1 MPRTLTDLKTE
12 AQRRLAAGRFVEAL
26 KVYRLVL
33 EGAPLDFDLRLEIAD
48 AFLMRKMTS
57 QARTIYQAAA
67 QHDTRSGNPLRAL
80 VAIKQLPSL
89 GVDVGPLVAA
99 VAEKYCVGSPSLGRS
114 VKPAPADLSAAVR
127 DDIDLDYAMPETEV
141 AAGLANMA
149 AYTENIR
156 NYPPLVPPIAI
167 FSTLERDAFV
177 ELVGLLDLVRCADGK
192 AIIRQGT
199 PGDAVYF
206 VARGE
211 VRVVRTVAGVSGEE
225 QEQEQEHALARLGPG
240 SLFGEMALLSSDPRG
255 ASVICEGPVDV
266 LELKR
271 ERVEQIAARMPN
283 VAGAMGRF
291 TRERLI
297 SNLLATNPLFQPFDE
312 TSRKQLLARF
322 TGHEVPRGTQFIEQG
337 KPGNGLYVILQGKAE
352 VLKWDG
358 ERYVNVATLGPG
370 DVAGE
375 ISLVQE
381 TPATA
386 TVQTTTPATLLFMAR
401 ELFYPLVEAVPEL
414 LVHFARLSQAR
425 IEDTDFKLMRN
436 RVVDDDFIESV
447 EDGEAVLDED
457 DIVFI

>member
-1 MPRTLTDLKTE
+1 
-12 AQRRLAAGRFVEAL
+12 
-26 KVYRLVL
+26 
-33 EGAPLDFDLRLEIAD
+33 
-48 AFLMRKMTS
+48 
-57 QARTIYQAAA
+57 
-67 QHDTRSGNPLRAL
+67 
-80 VAIKQLPSL
+80 
-89 GVDVGPLVAA
+89 
-99 VAEKYCVGSPSLGRS
+99 
-114 VKPAPADLSAAVR
+114 
-127 DDIDLDYAMPETEV
+127 
-141 AAGLANMA
+141 MA

-177 ELVGLLDLVRCADGK
+177 ELVGLLDLVRCGDGH
-192 AIIRQGT
+192 AICRQGT

-211 VRVVRTVAGVSGEE
+211 VRVVRRGAGASGEE
-225 QEQEQEHALARLGPG
+225 EEQQLARLGPG

-255 ASVICEGPVDV
+255 ASVICDGPVDV

-271 ERVEQIAARMPN
+271 ERVEQAAARMPN

-297 SNLLATNPLFQPFDE
+297 SNLLATNPLFKPFDE

-337 KPGNGLYVILQGKAE
+337 KPGHGLYVILQGKAE
-352 VLKWDG
+352 VRKWDG
-358 ERYVNVATLGPG
+358 ERYVSVATLGPG

-414 LVHFARLSQAR
+414 LVHFARLSQSR
-425 IEDTDFKLMRN
+425 IEDTDFKLMQN
-436 RVVDDDFIESV
+436 RVIDDDFIESV
-447 EDGEAVLDED
+447 EEGELDED

>member
-1 MPRTLTDLKTE
+1 
-12 AQRRLAAGRFVEAL
+12 
-26 KVYRLVL
+26 
-33 EGAPLDFDLRLEIAD
+33 
-48 AFLMRKMTS
+48 
-57 QARTIYQAAA
+57 
-67 QHDTRSGNPLRAL
+67 
-80 VAIKQLPSL
+80 
-89 GVDVGPLVAA
+89 
-99 VAEKYCVGSPSLGRS
+99 
-114 VKPAPADLSAAVR
+114 VR
-127 DDIDLDYAMPETEV
+127 DDIDLDYPMPDPEV

-149 AYTENIR
+149 SYIENIK

-167 FSTLERDAFV
+167 FSTLDRDAFA
-177 ELVGLLDLVRCADGK
+177 ELVGLLDLVRSADGQ
-192 AIIRQGT
+192 AIVRQGE

-211 VRVVRTVAGVSGEE
+211 VRVVRRFENAAGEDEE
-225 QEQEQEHALARLGPG
+225 RQLARLGPG

-255 ASVICEGPVDV
+255 ASVICDGPVDL

-271 ERVEQIAARMPN
+271 ARVEQIAARMPN

-297 SNLLATNPLFQPFDE
+297 ANLLATNPMFQPFDE
-312 TSRKQLLARF
+312 SSRKQLLARF
-322 TGHEVPRGTQFIEQG
+322 TGHEVPRGTQFLEQG
-337 KPGNGLYVILQGKAE
+337 VPGNGLYVILQGKAE

-386 TVQTTTPATLLFMAR
+386 TVRTTTSATLLFLAR

-425 IEDTDFKLMRN
+425 LEDTEFKLMQHS
-436 RVVDDDFIESV
+436 VMDDDFVESV
-447 EDGEAVLDED
+447 DDAEGELDDD
-457 DIVFI
+457 DIVFV

>member
-1 MPRTLTDLKTE
+1 MPRTLLDLKAE
-12 AQRRLAAGRFVEAL
+12 AQDRIAAGRFVEAL
-26 KVYRLVL
+26 KIYRLVL
-33 EGAPLDFDLRLEIAD
+33 EGAPLDFDLRLEVAD
-48 AFLMRKMTS
+48 AFAAKKMTS
-57 QARTIYQAAA
+57 QARAIYLAAA

-80 VAIKQLPSL
+80 VAVKQLAGL

-99 VAEKYCVGSPSLGRS
+99 VAEKYCVGSQSLGRS

-127 DDIDLDYAMPETEV
+127 DDIDLDYAMPDAEV

-167 FSTLERDAFV
+167 FSTLDRDAFV
-177 ELVGLLDLVRCADGK
+177 ELVGLLDPVRCGDGH
-192 AIIRQGT
+192 AICRQGT

-211 VRVVRTVAGVSGEE
+211 VRVVRRGAGASGEE
-225 QEQEQEHALARLGPG
+225 EEHNLARLGPG

-255 ASVICEGPVDV
+255 ASVICDGPVDV

-271 ERVEQIAARMPN
+271 ERVEQVAARMPN

-358 ERYVNVATLGPG
+358 ERYVSVATLGPG

-425 IEDTDFKLMRN
+425 IEDTDFKLMQN
-436 RVVDDDFIESV
+436 RVIDDDFIESV
-447 EDGEAVLDED
+447 EDGELDED